1 MSAFCVARG
10 WQGLAQLSCVLLTL
24 GCGRQEP
31 RLDELVPA
39 LGDAG
44 GGTRV
49 RLVGAGFVDRGPVV
63 VYFGLRSA
71 RAVTIVDDRQITVVT
86 PEAEAFGPTDVR
98 VEFADGTRFERA
110 QAFDYTTVDGKLK
123 EIPFV
128 PGKAP
133 VPTAQ

>member
-10 WQGLAQLSCVLLTL
+10 RLRFGQVACALLAL

-31 RLDELVPA
+31 RLDALVPA
-39 LGDAG
+39 QGDAG

-49 RLVGAGFVDRGPVV
+49 RLEGAGFVDRDPVV

-71 RAVTIVDDRQITVVT
+71 RAVTIVDDRLITVVT

-98 VEFADGTRFERA
+98 IDFADGTRFERA
-110 QAFDYTTVDGKLK
+110 Q
-123 EIPFV
+123 
-128 PGKAP
+128 
-133 VPTAQ
+133 